1 MDKVQPLRTLFAHPE
16 GRLELI
22 HKLAR
27 PNWFDGREM
36 KVTALSQGSDAVRTI
51 LFSVSGPAGEFHLPL
66 SAGEAARLMFEIG
79 YALEQ
84 AAEADRSHCD
94 ARVRDDA

>member
-1 MDKVQPLRTLFAHPE
+1 MPKVQPLRALFAHPE

-22 HKLAR
+22 RKHAR
-27 PNWFDGREM
+27 PNWFDGREL
-36 KVTALSQGSDAVRTI
+36 KVTALCQESDAPRTI

-84 AAEADRSHCD
+84 AAEADRSHSD
-94 ARVRDDA
+94 A